1 MSLLVVG
8 SVAFDAVETPFGKVD
23 RMLGGAATYFAV
35 AASFFTHVNLVGIVG
50 DDFTEKDASIFHGR
64 RVDTLG
70 LERAAGKTFFW
81 AGRYNENMNER
92 TTLATELNV
101 FADFKPRLP
110 EAYQSSGHIFLANIH
125 PTLQSSVLH
134 QVKRRPKI
142 VALDTMNYWIE
153 RTPKE
158 LRETLRHTDI
168 LMINDAETR
177 QLSSEHNLM
186 RAARH
191 IFKLGP
197 KALVIKRGE
206 YGAMLVHQN
215 RAFSVPAFPL
225 EEVHVPAFPLEEV
238 HDPTGAGDTFAGGFM
253 GYLASVRSKSDV
265 ELRRAM
271 VYGSVMGSFTV
282 EKFGL
287 DRLRTLKRSEIH
299 VRARHFAK
307 MTQFSL

>member
-8 SVAFDAVETPFGKVD
+8 SVAFDAVETPYGKVD

-35 AASFFTHVNLVGIVG
+35 AASYFTHVNLVGIVG
-50 DDFTEKDASIFHGR
+50 EDFTEKDAAIFRGR
-64 RVDTLG
+64 RVDTTG
-70 LERAAGKTFFW
+70 LEHAPGKTFFW
-81 AGRYNENMNER
+81 AGKYSENMNER

-101 FADFKPRLP
+101 FADFKPTLP
-110 EAYQSSGHIFLANIH
+110 EAYLKSDHIFLANIH
-125 PTLQSSVLH
+125 PSLQSSVLH
-134 QVKRRPKI
+134 QVKGKPKV

-153 RTPKE
+153 NAPKD
-158 LRETLRHTDI
+158 LRDTLRHTRI
-168 LMINDAETR
+168 LVINDSETR
-177 QLSSEHNLM
+177 QLSNEHNLL

-191 IFKLGP
+191 IFKMGP

-206 YGAMLVHQN
+206 YGAMLVTSD
-215 RAFSVPAFPL
+215 RAFCVPAFPL
-225 EEVHVPAFPLEEV
+225 EVV

-253 GYLASVRSKSDV
+253 GYLASVGRSSEA

-287 DRLRTLKRSEIH
+287 ERLRNLKQAEIKA
-299 VRARHFAK
+299 RARHFAK
-307 MTQFSL
+307 LTQFTL